1 MENGRMEIQR
11 SGARAHRKGVEI
23 PADMEALF
31 DPLKTPTWGLV
42 ERARRIREKNFGNR
56 VYLCNIL
63 NAKSG
68 ACGEDCAFCSQ
79 STHHGCNVS
88 VYPLVPVAET
98 LEAAREAEAF
108 GARCFSLVT
117 SGRSLEGRRER
128 QRMLK
133 IIETLRSS
141 TRLEVAC
148 SLGLSDLAFLRDLR
162 SAGLCTYHHNLETAP
177 SHYDRI
183 CSTHPFGQRIRTVE
197 AAKEAGVIVCSG
209 GILGMGE
216 SPAQRAEF
224 ALLLKRLDVDRIPVN
239 FLNPIPGTPME
250 GCRRLE
256 PREALHVV
264 AALRVVL
271 PDQEILICGGR
282 EVTLRSLQPLLFS
295 AGANGIM
302 TGKYLTTP
310 GQGAEADHRMLAD
323 LELDFRPTP
332 RPKTNRTHGRKG
344 KGAWGQGSGRHR
356 AGER

>member
-1 MENGRMEIQR
+1 MEIQQT
-11 SGARAHRKGVEI
+11 GAKADRAAVEI
-23 PADMEALF
+23 PAEMEALF
-31 DPLKTPTWGLV
+31 DPLRTPTWDLL
-42 ERARRIREKNFGNR
+42 ERARHIREKNFGNR
-56 VYLCNIL
+56 VHLCNIL

-68 ACGEDCAFCSQ
+68 ACAEDCAFCSQ
-79 STHHGCNVS
+79 STRHRSHIS
-88 VYPLVPVAET
+88 VYPLVTAADA

-133 IIETLRSS
+133 IIEAIRSG

-148 SLGLSDLAFLRDLR
+148 SLGLSDHAFLRELR

-183 CSTHPFGQRIRTVE
+183 CTTHPFEQRIRTVE
-197 AAKEAGVIVCSG
+197 AAKQAGLIVCSG
-209 GILGMGE
+209 GILGLGE

-224 ALLLKRLDVDRIPVN
+224 ALLLERLEVERIPVN
-239 FLNPIPGTPME
+239 FLNPIPGTAME
-250 GCRRLE
+250 GRRRLE
-256 PREALHVV
+256 PKEALHVV
-264 AALRVVL
+264 AALRVAL
-271 PDQEILICGGR
+271 PDREILVCGGR

-310 GQGAEADHRMLAD
+310 GQGTEADHRMLAD
-323 LELDFRPTP
+323 LELEFLPASLRRSEP
-332 RPKTNRTHGRKG
+332 
-344 KGAWGQGSGRHR
+344 AESHR
-356 AGER
+356 LSTVTDMT